1 MGAKNHESQRVK
13 ARQIYE
19 FIQENLYFNQP
30 DLTIKQGNRIK
41 IITIKLPFKSLLFP
55 SLMFK
60 TSGKTR

>member
-1 MGAKNHESQRVK
+1 MGAKNQKSQRVK

-41 IITIKLPFKSLLFP
+41 KSGINALKN
-55 SLMFK
+55 SKMC
-60 TSGKTR
+60 